1 MSNTLHTAT
10 RLDAAMR
17 SRRLA
22 LEGRAAGD
30 DPRDE
35 GAAAVTMEVDGMKG
49 ISVRPGTCVRE
60 AMRAARANLAQRSA
74 CPVRVS
80 RML

>member
-22 LEGRAAGD
+22 LEGRAAG

-60 AMRAARANLAQRSA
+60 AMRAARANLAQRFA
-74 CPVRVS
+74 CAVRVS

>member
-30 DPRDE
+30 PRGE
-35 GAAAVTMEVDGMKG
+35 EAAAVTMEVDG
-49 ISVRPGTCVRE
+49 
-60 AMRAARANLAQRSA
+60 
-74 CPVRVS
+74 
-80 RML
+80 